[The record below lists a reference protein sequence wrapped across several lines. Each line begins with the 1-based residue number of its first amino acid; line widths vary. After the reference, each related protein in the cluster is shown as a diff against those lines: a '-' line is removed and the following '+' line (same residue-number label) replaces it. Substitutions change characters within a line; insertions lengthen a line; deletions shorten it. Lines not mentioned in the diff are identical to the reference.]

1 MQNEVIAKILEK
13 EQIQYETITKSTSG
27 FTNDVYFV
35 DDKFVIKVVA
45 ARTKNEKLEKEIQ
58 FYLNTDFDF
67 VPKYVASGVCDGIT
81 YLIISKLPGDSLYSI
96 WHTLDVEKRKH
107 VVLQIC
113 KILNKFHIDMYKF
126 LPTKYVYSDWAK
138 KWNDSFIKNISIMKE
153 KGFDVDFLEEF
164 RQTRLP
170 KIMESQDPC
179 LVYNDAHFDNFLL
192 DGDKVY
198 LIDFDRVLYGSVD
211 YELLIIKSML
221 DAPHKF
227 ASEVDEPNVVPE
239 HYVGIWET
247 LMDNCP
253 QMFKFEYIKERVFIY
268 QFVYNL
274 GNAYEWNHDDWVANE
289 LDKFKNF
296 FDIK

>member
-1 MQNEVIAKILEK
+1 
-13 EQIQYETITKSTSG
+13 
-27 FTNDVYFV
+27 
-35 DDKFVIKVVA
+35 
-45 ARTKNEKLEKEIQ
+45 
-58 FYLNTDFDF
+58 
-67 VPKYVASGVCDGIT
+67 
-81 YLIISKLPGDSLYSI
+81 
-96 WHTLDVEKRKH
+96 
-107 VVLQIC
+107 
-113 KILNKFHIDMYKF
+113 MYKF

-239 HYVGIWET
+239 HYVGIWEI